1 MNKKWTKARQKLP
14 SPLFLPIFPLYT
26 MPTLWGVISFEQVIS
41 FCWNFQDNL
50 VSYIIKKSFIK
61 IWDGSCPA
69 FLVHEMTMSCHEM
82 TQFNFLSMMKNVQ
95 NLKPHPPI
103 FPSHL
108 KKTSHQMFLLFLFL
122 LYPLT
127 YSFFYL
133 FLILPSI
140 SCYSRKC
147 GGRRKIAIK

>member
-1 MNKKWTKARQKLP
+1 
-14 SPLFLPIFPLYT
+14 
-26 MPTLWGVISFEQVIS
+26 
-41 FCWNFQDNL
+41 
-50 VSYIIKKSFIK
+50 
-61 IWDGSCPA
+61 
-69 FLVHEMTMSCHEM
+69 MTMSCHEM

-147 GGRRKIAIK
+147 GGRRKIAIIVKVAKGDKFFPCLLDEVMKYFRYLATKLWYFCLALARY